1 MKCFSHPQNEAV
13 GSCKYCFRGVCAQ
26 CARDSGVGLAC
37 SEKCES
43 EVKSVHALLER
54 NKKLSTFV
62 PATHSRSAV
71 MLALMAIVFIGF
83 GMYSRAPFMKAFLA
97 VFGIVMLC
105 GAALAFV
112 NSRKMARAASWG
124 SN

>member
-43 EVKSVHALLER
+43 EVKSVHALVER
-54 NKKLSTFV
+54 NKKLTAFA

-71 MLALMAIVFIGF
+71 ILLLMAAVFIVL
-83 GMYSRAPFMKAFLA
+83 GMVSRFLFMKAFLA
-97 VFGIVMLC
+97 VLGIVMLC
-105 GAALAFV
+105 GAALALV
-112 NSRKMARAASWG
+112 NSRKMARATSSAS
-124 SN
+124 N

>member
-37 SEKCES
+37 SDKCES
-43 EVKSVHALLER
+43 EVKSVHALVER
-54 NKKLSTFV
+54 NKKLTAFA

-71 MLALMAIVFIGF
+71 MLLLMAAVFIVF
-83 GMYSRAPFMKAFLA
+83 GMVSRILFMKAFLA

-105 GAALAFV
+105 GAALALI
-112 NSRKMARAASWG
+112 NSRKMARAAS
-124 SN
+124 SASK

>member
-43 EVKSVHALLER
+43 EVKSVHALVER
-54 NKKLSTFV
+54 NKKLTAFA

-71 MLALMAIVFIGF
+71 ILLLMAAVFIVL
-83 GMYSRAPFMKAFLA
+83 GMVSRILFMKAFLA
-97 VFGIVMLC
+97 VLGIVMLC
-105 GAALAFV
+105 GAALALV
-112 NSRKMARAASWG
+112 NSRKMARATSSAS
-124 SN
+124 N